1 MANFK
6 KGDTVFVR
14 EDLAE
19 GIKLVNLLVSGKL
32 SDCFGE
38 VVEVNPTTAEIKKYK
53 EINPLTDG
61 NNMVIYF
68 DKKAE
73 RHFIIPT
80 EALVVGVQ

>member
-6 KGDTVFVR
+6 KGETVFIR
-14 EDLAE
+14 EDLVA
-19 GIKLVNLLVSGKL
+19 GIKLVNLIVGGKL

-38 VVEVNPTTAEIKKYK
+38 VVEVNPTTEEIKKYK

-61 NNMVIYF
+61 NNKVIYF

-73 RHFIIPT
+73 RHFIMPT
-80 EALVVGVQ
+80 EALVVGEQ